1 MFFHLLKTDF
11 CHKVCSDYSFP
22 FSNSSEILH
31 NFPSIQIPICLSVE
45 KRDLNNNNK
54 IIKNKI
60 QQNRIG
66 QMPKHK
72 KKIVREKA
80 GETHTNAETQKITGM
95 SRNSLKISNLS
106 SYECKGP

>member
-22 FSNSSEILH
+22 FSDSSEILH

-72 KKIVREKA
+72 KKLSEKKQ
-80 GETHTNAETQKITGM
+80 EKHTQMQRHRKLQG
-95 SRNSLKISNLS
+95 
-106 SYECKGP
+106 